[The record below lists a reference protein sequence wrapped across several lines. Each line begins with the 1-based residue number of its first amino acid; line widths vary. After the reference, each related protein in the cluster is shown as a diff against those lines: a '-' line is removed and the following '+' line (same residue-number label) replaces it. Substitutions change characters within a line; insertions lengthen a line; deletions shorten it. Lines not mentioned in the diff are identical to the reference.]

1 MSKKAMFTCR
11 NQPCRSEWQ
20 LSDVDIHDEGQ
31 GLLFRC
37 PVCGARN
44 KVEQITADDGTTRYE
59 QSGSP
64 SPTSPPP
71 RRN

>member
-1 MSKKAMFTCR
+1 MFTCR
-11 NQPCRSEWQ
+11 NQPCRSEWE

-44 KVEQITADDGTTRYE
+44 KVEQIAAADGTTRYE